1 MSKNINRPE
10 IGDFWD
16 DCIKNDIPKKTKQ
29 SKQKSNSKENNN
41 YNNDIFINTNN
52 TNINQ
57 RNNNKFLK
65 NHKLL
70 KKILHTEESIPRNLK
85 KNEEKQ
91 IEILI
96 SLYNKD
102 ITNKKR
108 KQKELNNLRE
118 KKIKAELENCPF
130 KPEKKCK
137 RNKSYEETYEKN
149 FGKKNIYERDKYYK
163 NKFEKKIKEYKKEEK
178 EGEIEENKL
187 YLFRPKIEQ
196 KDINKVLY
204 GNNIWEKFSN
214 NFSNKIFLW
223 RYMKARKDEL
233 DKKKRL
239 IWSMDKNN
247 KKNSDDENIND
258 KRIITNNNKNKNIH
272 RSISQKDSLLYKK
285 TLHFSLLDFRTNH
298 DEDNNNNEQNKDKN
312 KNNNNGNIM
321 IK

>member
-1 MSKNINRPE
+1 MSTKLNRPE
-10 IGDFWD
+10 IDDFWD
-16 DCIKNDIPKKTKQ
+16 DCIKFEIPKKTKK
-29 SKQKSNSKENNN
+29 SGLKSNPIENTS
-41 YNNDIFINTNN
+41 YNNDYIFININN
-52 TNINQ
+52 NNINQ
-57 RNNNKFLK
+57 RNNIKFLK

-70 KKILHTEESIPRNLK
+70 KKILHTEESIPRNIK
-85 KNEEKQ
+85 KKEEKE

-102 ITNKKR
+102 ITDNKR

-137 RNKSYEETYEKN
+137 RNKSYEETYKKN
-149 FGKKNIYERDKYYK
+149 FGKNNIYERDKYYK
-163 NKFEKKIKEYKKEEK
+163 NKYEKKIKEYKKEEK

-187 YLFRPKIEQ
+187 YSFRPKIEQ

-204 GNNIWEKFSN
+204 ENNIWEKFSN

-247 KKNSDDENIND
+247 KKINDNENIND
-258 KRIITNNNKNKNIH
+258 KGIITKNNKNIH

-298 DEDNNNNEQNKDKN
+298 DEDNNNYPNKDKN
-312 KNNNNGNIM
+312 NNNI
-321 IK
+321 ITVK

>member
-1 MSKNINRPE
+1 MSLKLNRPE
-10 IGDFWD
+10 IGEFWD
-16 DCIKNDIPKKTKQ
+16 DCIKYDLPKKTKK
-29 SKQKSNSKENNN
+29 SKQISNSIENYNNN
-41 YNNDIFINTNN
+41 YIFINTNN
-52 TNINQ
+52 NKNISNQ

-70 KKILHTEESIPRNLK
+70 KKILHTEESIPKNLK
-85 KNEEKQ
+85 KREEKE

-102 ITNKKR
+102 ITDKKR

-130 KPEKKCK
+130 KPEKKYK
-137 RNKSYEETYEKN
+137 RNKSYEEAYKKN

-163 NKFEKKIKEYKKEEK
+163 KKYEKKIKEYKKGEK
-178 EGEIEENKL
+178 EGKLEEKRL
-187 YLFRPKIEQ
+187 SSFKPKIEK

-204 GNNIWEKFSN
+204 ENNMWEKLSN

-233 DKKKRL
+233 DKKKKL
-239 IWSMDKNN
+239 MWSMDKNCN
-247 KKNSDDENIND
+247 FDDDENINN
-258 KRIITNNNKNKNIH
+258 KGIINNNKNIH

-298 DEDNNNNEQNKDKN
+298 DDDNNNNNNQND
-312 KNNNNGNIM
+312 KNNNNTNIL